1 MERIGKS
8 FVNLHRNF
16 HKQKS
21 KVLKPVALQ
30 RLPELNLPP
39 APLKVRQCP
48 DGVERVLDPLRGKWV
63 ALTPEEWVRQ
73 HFVAHLTENLGYP
86 AALMGNE
93 VPLTLNGTS
102 RRCDTVLFS
111 SEGLRPVMIVE
122 YKAPHVEITQRV
134 FDQIVRYNM
143 VLHARWLIVS
153 NGLRHFCCEVDYEN
167 RKVRFVADKPAYHE
181 IR

>member
-1 MERIGKS
+1 M
-8 FVNLHRNF
+8 
-16 HKQKS
+16 
-21 KVLKPVALQ
+21 
-30 RLPELNLPP
+30 
-39 APLKVRQCP
+39 RQCP

-122 YKAPHVEITQRV
+122 YKAPHVEITAGVRPDCALQHGVACPLAHRIQR
-134 FDQIVRYNM
+134 FAPF
-143 VLHARWLIVS
+143 L
-153 NGLRHFCCEVDYEN
+153 LRG
-167 RKVRFVADKPAYHE
+167 
-181 IR
+181 